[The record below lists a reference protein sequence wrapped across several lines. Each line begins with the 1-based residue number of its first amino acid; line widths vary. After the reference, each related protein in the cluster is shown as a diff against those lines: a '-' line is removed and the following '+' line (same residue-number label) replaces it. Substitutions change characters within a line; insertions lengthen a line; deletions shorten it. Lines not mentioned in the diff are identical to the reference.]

1 LLQGFLPPDQPAR
14 SCDDASLAARIAV
27 MKEDMSLARDYTAY
41 LLGKGFF
48 EPEFAAFCKEYAT
61 CE

>member
-1 LLQGFLPPDQPAR
+1 
-14 SCDDASLAARIAV
+14 